1 MWSMSE
7 ILSDSSKCPDED
19 EYDANENSYNPYD
32 YQSSYS
38 DYGSNHGKVLKTFLY
53 LIIILP

>member
-1 MWSMSE
+1 MSE
-7 ILSDSSKCPDED
+7 IFSDSSKCPDED

-38 DYGSNHGKVLKTFLY
+38 DYGSNHGKVLKTFLH
-53 LIIILP
+53 LIYYSILP